1 MKKEI
6 IFFQGEEILNKFDE
20 KRIIGK
26 ELTNAQNKYIFSIL
40 FQKKPTEDELK
51 RIKSILSATEL
62 NFNPNIVLTPRAGT
76 QSSWSSK
83 AQDIFHNIGIDSI
96 KRIER
101 LKGFNALNEDSS
113 MIEDK
118 LFDRM
123 TESLFSNLDE
133 TKIIFK
139 SAKRKESKKYNINE
153 DSDLLNKLNNDL
165 GLALNEFEISYL
177 NSVFQ
182 ELGRPISDSE
192 LIDLAFKFV
201 DKDYSIN
208 NFNLTNS
215 L

>member
-20 KRIIGK
+20 KRIFGK

-62 NFNPNIVLTPRAGT
+62 DFNPNIVLTPRAGT

-101 LKGFNALNEDSS
+101 FKGFNLLNEDSS
-113 MIEDK
+113 MIENK
-118 LFDRM
+118 VFDRM
-123 TESLFSNLDE
+123 TESSFSNLDE
-133 TKIIFK
+133 TRIIFK
-139 SAKRKESKKYNINE
+139 SAKRKESRKYNINE
-153 DSDLLNKLNNDL
+153 DTDLLL
-165 GLALNEFEISYL
+165 S
-177 NSVFQ
+177 
-182 ELGRPISDSE
+182 
-192 LIDLAFKFV
+192 LIH
-201 DKDYSIN
+201 I
-208 NFNLTNS
+208 
-215 L
+215 